1 MALPRTALPA
11 GYRWRTLT
19 SADRRLATELD
30 AWAFPSAHSPDDLD
44 STPSPLTWE
53 RTVGVEAD
61 GADDL
66 VAFHASYPFA
76 RFPVP
81 GAELPTAGLTW
92 VGVHPQHR
100 RRGLLSAMIDLH
112 LARCVER
119 GEPLSALFA
128 AEAAIYGRFG
138 YGHAANDLRLDVP
151 RGAALRDVPGAEQHT
166 VRVEVAS
173 RERHG
178 EIVDRLHRAA
188 GAAPAGVPGLN
199 RPGWVTRE
207 TEELQAVLW
216 HDAPL
221 HRGGREARRIMIVEL
236 DGEPRGY
243 VTFRRSLAWEP
254 TGPRGQVS
262 TGEVVALDAAAARA
276 LWGALLDLD
285 LTNEVSPFVLPVDDV
300 ITQLLVN
307 LRAAAP
313 RTPDNL
319 WVRLVDV
326 AAALAGRRYAAD
338 VDVTLAVTDS
348 RLPANAGVY
357 HLRAEAF
364 GPATVDRLD
373 GSDRLDGQ
381 TTADL
386 SLDVR
391 ELGAAYLGGTSL
403 ATLAAAGLVTVHR
416 PEALP
421 RASAAFGWPVAPGAS
436 WVF

>member
-1 MALPRTALPA
+1 MTHPRIPLPA
-11 GYRWRTLT
+11 GYAWRELT
-19 SADRRLATELD
+19 PADRRQVVELD
-30 AWAFPSAHSPDDLD
+30 TWAFPSSHSADDLEAL
-44 STPSPLTWE
+44 PSPLSWD
-53 RTVGVEAD
+53 RTVGVVAGGAD
-61 GADDL
+61 GLAAL
-66 VAFHASYPFA
+66 HASYPFR

-81 GAELPTAGLTW
+81 GGELPTAGLTW

-100 RRGLLSAMIDLH
+100 RRGLLTAMIDLH

-138 YGHAANDLRLDVP
+138 YGHAANDLRLDIP
-151 RGAALRDVPGAEQHT
+151 RGAALRDVPGAERHT

-178 EIVDRLHRAA
+178 AIVDRLHRAA

-207 TEELQAVLW
+207 TEELQTVLW
-216 HDAPL
+216 DDAPL
-221 HRGGREARRIMIVEL
+221 HRGGRESRRILLVEL

-243 VTFRRSLAWEP
+243 VMFRRSLSWEP
-254 TGPRGQVS
+254 TGPRGTVS
-262 TGEVVALDAAAARA
+262 AGEVVALDAAAARA

-285 LTNEVSPFVLPVDDV
+285 LTTEVSPFILPVDDV
-300 ITQLLVN
+300 ITRLLVN

-319 WVRLVDV
+319 WVRVVDV
-326 AAALAGRRYAAD
+326 PAALAGRRYAGD
-338 VDVTLAVTDS
+338 VDVTLAVADT

-357 HLRAEAF
+357 RLRAEAF
-364 GPATVDRLD
+364 APATVERLAPD
-373 GSDRLDGQ
+373 TS
-381 TTADL
+381 ADL

-403 ATLAAAGLVTVHR
+403 ATLAAAGQLTVHR
-416 PEALP
+416 PESLAP
-421 RASAAFGWPVAPGAS
+421 ASAAFGWPVAPGSS